1 VEETIRTIAEV
12 HAEHHRGATP
22 FERLTGRTTAW
33 VGRPKALIYLS
44 LAVVFWLAANL
55 GAPMLRLP
63 AFDPPPFNGLS
74 TAASVLALYVTIL
87 ILTTQRREDVLSQRR
102 QQLMLELAIL
112 GEQKSA
118 KTIQLLEEIRWPKP
132 CPSPSIRPP
141 CSRRSRRP
149 TRRRRR
155 WPTGMIEGGVTTEG
169 AGSSGLPPAFA
180 HRRRDKVELRGSGTI
195 ATSPAQRGR
204 GGPSAEP
211 GGSRA

>member
-1 VEETIRTIAEV
+1 MAPPEDSARILPPHVEETIRTIAEV

-118 KTIQLLEEIRWPKP
+118 KTIQLLEE
-132 CPSPSIRPP
+132 
-141 CSRRSRRP
+141 
-149 TRRRRR
+149 
-155 WPTGMIEGGVTTEG
+155 M
-169 AGSSGLPPAFA
+169 
-180 HRRRDKVELRGSGTI
+180 RRDIPTLRNRSDPV
-195 ATSPAQRGR
+195 AEAMSEPVDTSSVLEAIKEAH
-204 GGPSAEP
+204 AEAEAVAD
-211 GGSRA
+211 RDD